1 MSSSAPPRPAPG
13 GRALFFVL
21 VLCFSAL
28 TFDSAQESSAPH
40 VDASSRRVEYAGPG
54 REDPEPETPDEV
66 LVAYFGPDDP
76 DHPEGGDL
84 WLASSL
90 AVEEANRAGGFRGV
104 PIRLIPAWSED
115 PWGTGVAR
123 LARAVYDEGV
133 WAVIGSIDGA
143 STHLAEQVVAKAR
156 LTLIAPA
163 GTDKTVNYANVAWMF
178 SCLPSDDRWA
188 ELLAA
193 ALEGEIG
200 RHPFTL
206 ITTTDHDS
214 RAATVELRGSL
225 NRRGVGPSH
234 HLEIEAGAEDLG
246 DLAERVAKSDSEAVV
261 ILSGPVDTA
270 RLVVA
275 LRERRAD
282 LVLFGGPSVG
292 RRAFRERAGTA
303 SDGMRFPLLCDPA
316 AVSSE
321 FGRNFESRFG
331 RRADCPTVQAYDAT
345 RLLIAAIRD
354 AGLNRARIRDSV
366 EAQSPWPGAAGA
378 VEFGPVGQN
387 RRAVRLARI
396 SESGMVVV
404 SDDGAF
410 PSR

>member
-1 MSSSAPPRPAPG
+1 MNSSALPRPAPG
-13 GRALFFVL
+13 GRALLFVL
-21 VLCFSAL
+21 VLSVSAL
-28 TFDSAQESSAPH
+28 TFTSAQESSEPH
-40 VDASSRRVEYAGPG
+40 VDARSRQVEYAGPG
-54 REDPEPETPDEV
+54 REDPEPETPSEV

-76 DHPEGGDL
+76 DHPVGGDL

-104 PIRLIPAWSED
+104 PFRLIPAWSED
-115 PWGTGVAR
+115 PWGTGVAK
-123 LARAVYDEGV
+123 LARAVYDDGV

-188 ELLAA
+188 ELLAE

-214 RAATVELRGSL
+214 RAATAELRGSL
-225 NRRGVGPSH
+225 DRRGVGPLH
-234 HLEIEAGAEDLG
+234 HLELAAGAEDL
-246 DLAERVAKSDSEAVV
+246 DDVAERVAKSDSEAVA

-275 LRERRAD
+275 LRERRGN
-282 LVLFGGPSVG
+282 LTLFGGPSMG

-303 SDGMRFPLLCDPA
+303 SEGVRFPLLCDPTA
-316 AVSSE
+316 ATSE

-366 EAQSPWPGAAGA
+366 EALSPWLGAAGA

-396 SESGMVVV
+396 VEGGRVVIS
-404 SDDGAF
+404 SDGPF
-410 PSR
+410 PSQ

>member
-1 MSSSAPPRPAPG
+1 MSSSAPPGPAPG
-13 GRALFFVL
+13 GRALLFVL
-21 VLCFSAL
+21 VLSISAL
-28 TFDSAQESSAPH
+28 TFTSAQESSEPH
-40 VDASSRRVEYAGPG
+40 FDARSRQVEYAGPG
-54 REDPEPETPDEV
+54 REDPEPEIPNEV

-104 PIRLIPAWSED
+104 PFRLIPAWSED

-123 LARAVYDEGV
+123 LARAVYDDGV

-156 LTLIAPA
+156 LTLVAPA

-188 ELLAA
+188 ELLAE

-200 RHPFTL
+200 HHPFTL

-225 NRRGVGPSH
+225 NRRGIGPLH
-234 HLEIEAGAEDLG
+234 HLELEVGAEDLG
-246 DLAERVAKSDSEAVV
+246 AMAERVTKSDSKAVV

-275 LRERRAD
+275 LRERRGN
-282 LVLFGGPSVG
+282 LILFGGPSVG
-292 RRAFRERAGTA
+292 RRAFRERAGAA
-303 SDGMRFPLLCDPA
+303 SDGVRFPLLCDPA
-316 AVSSE
+316 AATSE
-321 FGRNFESRFG
+321 FGSNFESRFG

-366 EAQSPWPGAAGA
+366 EALSPWPGAAGA

-387 RRAVRLARI
+387 RRPVRLARI
-396 SESGMVVV
+396 AEGGRVVLP
-404 SDDGAF
+404 DEGPL

>member
-1 MSSSAPPRPAPG
+1 V
-13 GRALFFVL
+13 RAFLFVL
-21 VLCFSAL
+21 VLSVLALNFSSAL
-28 TFDSAQESSAPH
+28 ESSEPH
-40 VDASSRRVEYAGPG
+40 VDARSRQVEYAGPG
-54 REDPEPETPDEV
+54 REDPEPETPNEV

-76 DHPEGGDL
+76 DHTEGGDL

-90 AVEEANRAGGFRGV
+90 AVEEANRTGGFRGV
-104 PIRLIPAWSED
+104 PFRLIPAWSED

-123 LARAVYDEGV
+123 LARAVYDDSV

-188 ELLAA
+188 KLLAE
-193 ALEGEIG
+193 ALEDEIG

-225 NRRGVGPSH
+225 NRRGVGPLH
-234 HLEIEAGAEDLG
+234 HLEFEAGTEDLG
-246 DLAERVAKSDSEAVV
+246 GLAERVTKSDAEAVV

-275 LRERRAD
+275 LRERRDD
-282 LVLFGGPSVG
+282 LALFGGPSVG
-292 RRAFRERAGTA
+292 RRAFRERAGA
-303 SDGMRFPLLCDPA
+303 AADGVRFPLLCDPA
-316 AVSSE
+316 AATSE

-366 EAQSPWPGAAGA
+366 EALSPWPGSAGA

-387 RRAVRLARI
+387 RRPVWLGRI
-396 SESGMVVV
+396 AEGGRVVV
-404 SDDGAF
+404 AGDGPF
-410 PSR
+410 PSQ